1 MSESIWTSEDPQPE
15 DLDAFLD
22 SGEPVVIEDHP
33 GGQRVR
39 SRFVVD
45 VDANDLERLRRIAA
59 ARGEDPQAVISS
71 LLRDADRPA
80 A

>member
-1 MSESIWTSEDPQPE
+1 MKKSIWTSEDPQPE

-22 SGEPVVIEDHP
+22 SSAPVEIEDFP
-33 GGQRVR
+33 GGQHVRV
-39 SRFVVD
+39 RFVVD
-45 VDANDLERLRRIAA
+45 LDDADVERLSRIAA

-71 LLRDADRPA
+71 LLREADRPA

>member
-33 GGQRVR
+33 GGQHVR
-39 SRFVVD
+39 GRFVVD
-45 VDANDLERLRRIAA
+45 VDAADLERLRRIAA

-71 LLRDADRPA
+71 LLREADRPA

>member
-22 SGEPVVIEDHP
+22 SGEPVVIEDYP
-33 GGQRVR
+33 GGQHVR
-39 SRFVVD
+39 ARFVVD
-45 VDANDLERLRRIAA
+45 VDAADLERLRRIAA
-59 ARGEDPQAVISS
+59 ARGEDPKSVISS
-71 LLRDADRPA
+71 LLREADRPA

>member
-1 MSESIWTSEDPQPE
+1 MSESIRTSDDPQPE
-15 DLDAFLD
+15 DLDQLLETLD
-22 SGEPVVIEDHP
+22 PELIEDNP

-39 SRFVVD
+39 SRFMVD
-45 VDANDLERLRRIAA
+45 VDAADLERLRRIAA

-71 LLRDADRPA
+71 LLREADRPA

>member
-15 DLDAFLD
+15 DLDAFLN

-33 GGQRVR
+33 GGQHVR
-39 SRFVVD
+39 ARFVVD
-45 VDANDLERLRRIAA
+45 VDAADLERLRRIAA
-59 ARGEDPQAVISS
+59 ARGEDPKSVISS
-71 LLRDADRPA
+71 LLREADRPA

>member
-1 MSESIWTSEDPQPE
+1 MNESIWTSEDPQPE

-22 SGEPVVIEDHP
+22 SGEPVVIEDFP
-33 GGQRVR
+33 GGQHVR
-39 SRFVVD
+39 IRFVVD
-45 VDANDLERLRRIAA
+45 LDDADVERLSRIAA
-59 ARGEDPQAVISS
+59 ARGEDPRAVISS